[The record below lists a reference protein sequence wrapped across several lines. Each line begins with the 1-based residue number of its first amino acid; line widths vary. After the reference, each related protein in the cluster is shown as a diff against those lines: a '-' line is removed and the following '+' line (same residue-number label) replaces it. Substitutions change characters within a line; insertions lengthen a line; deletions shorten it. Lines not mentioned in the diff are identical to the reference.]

1 MIKQIDYFK
10 REGKLLEAQRI
21 EQRTRQDIEFLQ
33 TLGYCKGIEN
43 YSRFFDGRQP
53 EDSPWTLLDYFDDD
67 FVTFIDESHIAVP
80 QLRAMF
86 RGDYAR
92 KKNLVDYGFRLPA
105 ALDNRP
111 LRFDEF
117 LDKTNQIIF
126 VSATPGPFEM
136 EISEQV
142 VEQII
147 RPTGL
152 IDPEV
157 VVKPTEGQVDD
168 FISEVNNVVEK
179 GERALAVV
187 LTKKDAEILSDHLNL
202 LGIKSLYLHSELDTI
217 ERAEVVK
224 KLRNGEIDVVVG
236 VNLLREGLDLP
247 EVSLVAVMDADRE
260 GFLRSET
267 TLIQTI
273 GRAARNI
280 NGKVL
285 LYADRITE
293 AMKTAISETNRRRK
307 IQMKYNQDN
316 NITPKSIIKKL
327 PEDIFAPFKESEI
340 KEDDFIFA
348 VEENISPQDYLA
360 LLEEKMYEAASELR
374 YEDAARY
381 RDEIKRITRKYNIQ
395 QS

>member
-1 MIKQIDYFK
+1 
-10 REGKLLEAQRI
+10 
-21 EQRTRQDIEFLQ
+21 
-33 TLGYCKGIEN
+33 
-43 YSRFFDGRQP
+43 RQP
-53 EDSPWTLLDYFDDD
+53 GDSPWTLLDYFDDD

-202 LGIKSLYLHSELDTI
+202 LGIKSLY
-217 ERAEVVK
+217 
-224 KLRNGEIDVVVG
+224 
-236 VNLLREGLDLP
+236 
-247 EVSLVAVMDADRE
+247 
-260 GFLRSET
+260 
-267 TLIQTI
+267 
-273 GRAARNI
+273 
-280 NGKVL
+280 
-285 LYADRITE
+285 
-293 AMKTAISETNRRRK
+293 
-307 IQMKYNQDN
+307 
-316 NITPKSIIKKL
+316 
-327 PEDIFAPFKESEI
+327 
-340 KEDDFIFA
+340 
-348 VEENISPQDYLA
+348 
-360 LLEEKMYEAASELR
+360 
-374 YEDAARY
+374 
-381 RDEIKRITRKYNIQ
+381 
-395 QS
+395 

>member
-1 MIKQIDYFK
+1 LIKQIDYFK

-53 EDSPWTLLDYFDDD
+53 GDSPWTLLDYFDDD

-316 NITPKSIIKKL
+316 NIIPKSIIKKL

>member
-1 MIKQIDYFK
+1 M
-10 REGKLLEAQRI
+10 
-21 EQRTRQDIEFLQ
+21 
-33 TLGYCKGIEN
+33 
-43 YSRFFDGRQP
+43 
-53 EDSPWTLLDYFDDD
+53 
-67 FVTFIDESHIAVP
+67 
-80 QLRAMF
+80 
-86 RGDYAR
+86 
-92 KKNLVDYGFRLPA
+92 
-105 ALDNRP
+105 
-111 LRFDEF
+111 
-117 LDKTNQIIF
+117 
-126 VSATPGPFEM
+126 
-136 EISEQV
+136 
-142 VEQII
+142 
-147 RPTGL
+147 
-152 IDPEV
+152 
-157 VVKPTEGQVDD
+157 
-168 FISEVNNVVEK
+168 
-179 GERALAVV
+179 
-187 LTKKDAEILSDHLNL
+187 